1 MNKHVGGRAG
11 NIVRCVAFVIAVIA
25 GLSVATSDFAQGK
38 KTPSGEQFLIVASVD
53 RQKSQ
58 LLLKY
63 PTEVTALV
71 KLSPNSQFLDATGKP
86 IKLSDLRTGD
96 TVWATLTGDPA
107 NPTATKIRL
116 GQMTVAD
123 LHRYYLDYPEIK

>member
-1 MNKHVGGRAG
+1 MSKRLTRYPG
-11 NIVRCVAFVIAVIA
+11 NIVRYLAFVVALIS
-25 GLSVATSDFAQGK
+25 GLSVATSAFAQGK
-38 KTPSGEQFLIVASVD
+38 KTSSGEQFLIVASVD

-71 KLSPNSQFLDATGKP
+71 KISPDAQFLDATGKP

-123 LHRYYLDYPEIK
+123 LHRYYLDYPEIE